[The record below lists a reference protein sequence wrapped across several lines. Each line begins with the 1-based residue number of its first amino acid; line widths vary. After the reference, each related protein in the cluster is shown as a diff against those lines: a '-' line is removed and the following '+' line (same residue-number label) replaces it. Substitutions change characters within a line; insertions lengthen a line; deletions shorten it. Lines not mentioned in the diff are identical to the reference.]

1 MTDKKDPR
9 LSREEAEKWR
19 LRKLTRKRWF
29 LPAVYLGVAALI
41 VAGALVFEKDGVHNQ
56 SGEKNH
62 ANNIAMNKKD
72 KEAVP
77 VNSMK
82 ENFKW
87 PVENKNAVSVVQ
99 PFYDPKA
106 SEEEQAA
113 ALVNYNHSYT
123 QNTGIDIAAKNNKTF
138 AVTAAMS
145 GKVVKAEKDNLLG
158 NVVEIKHKNGVTTMY
173 ESLASMTV
181 KPGDTVSQGEEIG
194 KAGQCDFNK
203 DAGVHVHF
211 EIRKDGTAV
220 NPEKYFSKGL
230 SSLDNVNKTNSNIP
244 AKEMPKK
251 QENKQTP
258 NKDNNMNKME
268 NNQKSNDSKKG
279 STDQNSNNSD
289 VSSPNAGHE
298 DAHANG

>member
-1 MTDKKDPR
+1 MTDKKDPKN
-9 LSREEAEKWR
+9 LREEAAKWR

-41 VAGALVFEKDGVHNQ
+41 LTGALVFQKDGMHHQ
-56 SGEKNH
+56 SGEKH
-62 ANNIAMNKKD
+62 QANNIAINKKD
-72 KEAVP
+72 KNAVP

-87 PVENKNAVSVVQ
+87 PVEDRNAVNVVQ

-123 QNTGIDIAAKNNKTF
+123 QNTGIDIAAKGNKSF

-158 NVVEIKHKNGVTTMY
+158 NVVELQHKNGVTTVY
-173 ESLASMTV
+173 ESLASMSV
-181 KPGDTVSQGEEIG
+181 KPGETVSQGEEIG
-194 KAGQCDFNK
+194 KAGQCEFNK

-211 EIRKDGTAV
+211 EIRKDGVAV

-230 SSLDNVNKTNSNIP
+230 SSLDNVNKTNSSIP
-244 AKEMPKK
+244 RKEMPKK
-251 QENKQTP
+251 PEGKDNNENVTP
-258 NKDNNMNKME
+258 NKDNNMKNPNE
-268 NNQKSNDSKKG
+268 SKKG
-279 STDQNSNNSD
+279 STDQSSDNSD
-289 VSSPNAGHE
+289 VSSSNAG
-298 DAHANG
+298 